1 MRGRIRRLVAS
12 RAVSYHG
19 LRHVVLGLGNPGT
32 RYAATRHNVGF
43 MVLDRLAERARLRF
57 TAGRGDFAAARW
69 SAPGGPVLLAKPDTF
84 MNLSGRAG
92 EQLARLSGLAPDE
105 FLVVVDDIDLPLGR
119 LRLRARGGAGGHRGL
134 DSLIAHWGGG
144 DFPRLRLGVG
154 PAVGD
159 AADYVMTPFAPED
172 LDTVQKMVEA
182 AADAVR
188 GFLAEGLDSAM
199 NRTNSQSNL

>member
-12 RAVSYHG
+12 RGASARGV
-19 LRHVVLGLGNPGT
+19 RHVILGLGNPGPH
-32 RYAATRHNVGF
+32 YAPTRHNAGT
-43 MVLDRLAERARLRF
+43 MVLDRLAARARLRF
-57 TAGRGDFAAARW
+57 AAGRGDFTAARW
-69 SAPGGPVLLAKPDTF
+69 SAPGGPVLLAKPDTY
-84 MNLSGRAG
+84 MNDSGRAG
-92 EQLARLSGLAPDE
+92 EQLARQTGLAPAD

-134 DSLIAHWGGG
+134 ASLMAHWGAD

-159 AADYVMTPFAPED
+159 AAEYVLEPFAPEE

-188 GFLAEGLDSAM
+188 GFLAEGLQAAM
-199 NRTNSQSNL
+199 NRTNSLSIL